1 MSFLNEH
8 QRTYLNKVL
17 SVKSSHSDGLWAF
30 YVVAIKEDTE
40 FSSKNCL
47 CTTLE
52 APHQCISSTECPA
65 RKKGFTNTDRTS
77 LLSSPINHL
86 SYPWDLALPSICSL
100 KTDSLQKMS
109 VCCHWADFREP
120 VFGHSFQKPIPEIW
134 VQDFFVRPRNQS
146 DMYYFKS
153 FHSSE
158 WERPSLGGNSTY

>member
-30 YVVAIKEDTE
+30 YVVAIMEDTE
-40 FSSKNCL
+40 LSCKNCL

-77 LLSSPINHL
+77 L
-86 SYPWDLALPSICSL
+86 
-100 KTDSLQKMS
+100 
-109 VCCHWADFREP
+109 
-120 VFGHSFQKPIPEIW
+120 
-134 VQDFFVRPRNQS
+134 FVI
-146 DMYYFKS
+146 
-153 FHSSE
+153 
-158 WERPSLGGNSTY
+158 